1 MPWTLWQVLLECLT
15 YHCYHI
21 SIVNSSGAA
30 FCENYTTLRY
40 KDPKKSSIINL
51 LYMINWQSARPIP
64 ILLPRATAQKGA
76 DLVLRSLSMAF
87 LAYYAIEFEISLSK
101 FNLYAIY
108 MCVDIHI
115 SPSRCFLVLFYQF
128 LAKHQERRRNRRIV
142 WSNLFLFGFFF
153 SKKLKYLR
161 LRWCCFYGILL
172 VDLKVYNKYK

>member
-1 MPWTLWQVLLECLT
+1 MPWTLWQILLECLT

-21 SIVNSSGAA
+21 SSVNSGSA

-40 KDPKKSSIINL
+40 KDPKKSAIINL

-101 FNLYAIY
+101 FNLCAIY
-108 MCVDIHI
+108 IYLCVDICLPLVVFSFSFI
-115 SPSRCFLVLFYQF
+115 SFWLNTKSVD
-128 LAKHQERRRNRRIV
+128 EIV
-142 WSNLFLFGFFF
+142 E
-153 SKKLKYLR
+153 
-161 LRWCCFYGILL
+161 
-172 VDLKVYNKYK
+172 